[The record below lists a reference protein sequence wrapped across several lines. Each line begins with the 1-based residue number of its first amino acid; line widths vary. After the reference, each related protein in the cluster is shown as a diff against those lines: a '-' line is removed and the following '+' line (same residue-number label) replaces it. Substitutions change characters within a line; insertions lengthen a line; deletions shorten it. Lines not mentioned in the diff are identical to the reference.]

1 MARRARRSVS
11 LWFVV
16 EQKISRAVLNKT
28 RENARKNIILL
39 LLLILLIILII
50 LVLLHFFFHKKNI
63 KKKKRRLNDFS
74 LPKSSRA
81 SSLLRG
87 HDA

>member
-28 RENARKNIILL
+28 RENARKNIIII
-39 LLLILLIILII
+39 LLLILLIILFI
-50 LVLLHFFFHKKNI
+50 LVVLHFFFHKKNI
-63 KKKKRRLNDFS
+63 KKKKRRFNDFS
-74 LPKSSRA
+74 LPSSRA

>member
-1 MARRARRSVS
+1 M
-11 LWFVV
+11 V

-39 LLLILLIILII
+39 LLLLLLILLFI
-50 LVLLHFFFHKKNI
+50 LVVLHFFFHKKNI
-63 KKKKRRLNDFS
+63 KKKKRRFNDFS

-81 SSLLRG
+81 SSLLLRG
-87 HDA
+87 HFDA

>member
-28 RENARKNIILL
+28 RENARKNIIII
-39 LLLILLIILII
+39 LIIILII
-50 LVLLHFFFHKKNI
+50 LFILVLLI
-63 KKKKRRLNDFS
+63 LGMGS
-74 LPKSSRA
+74 VS
-81 SSLLRG
+81 
-87 HDA
+87 